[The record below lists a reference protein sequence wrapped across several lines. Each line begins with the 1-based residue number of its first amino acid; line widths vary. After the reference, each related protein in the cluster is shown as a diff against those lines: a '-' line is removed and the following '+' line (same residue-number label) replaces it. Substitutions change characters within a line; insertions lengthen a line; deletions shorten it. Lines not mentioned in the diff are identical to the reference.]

1 MCDAVSI
8 YCSQDSEDCP
18 PLYIQRRFSQADGAA
33 QALKSPGASALPK
46 SYKLKL
52 YGFILMD
59 IPGGSDVK
67 VSACNAGD
75 PGSIPGS
82 GRYPG
87 EGNGNPLQY
96 SCLENSMDRG
106 AQWAIVHGVRKE
118 LNMTEQQT
126 LSKVMKIYDT
136 ITTLK
141 DLITFS
147 G

>member
-82 GRYPG
+82 GRSTGEQNDYPVVILVWRIPWTEEPG
-87 EGNGNPLQY
+87 YSLWVHKESDITERLSSHKHTHTHKSSNNP
-96 SCLENSMDRG
+96 
-106 AQWAIVHGVRKE
+106 H
-118 LNMTEQQT
+118 
-126 LSKVMKIYDT
+126 
-136 ITTLK
+136 ITS
-141 DLITFS
+141 FFF
-147 G
+147 